1 MFGPPKGLG
10 QQSIYKEPPNQYSK
24 KSRRAKGYPSEES
37 LIATG
42 QIQDTD
48 HPLSVDNYYGVMSAP
63 PIPYIDD
70 EHPRI
75 LAEQNRVLW
84 PHEDSYNLA
93 LGELSQGS
101 LVDKAL
107 KAVTPDNAVAWVVS
121 GALLLFLGQ
130 TKLKGNWASG
140 IVTGGGGIILGMG
153 LIPLAMGA
161 LSKKPAATPA
171 KKEKK

>member
-10 QQSIYKEPPNQYSK
+10 QQSIYKEPPNQYSE

-75 LAEQNRVLW
+75 LAEQNRILW
-84 PHEDSYNLA
+84 PHEDSYNLGAMGQWYKDPSGSLLEWLTPKNAWGFVIGGGALYA
-93 LGELSQGS
+93 LGNTRFKGTAAQGV
-101 LVDKAL
+101 L
-107 KAVTPDNAVAWVVS
+107 
-121 GALLLFLGQ
+121 
-130 TKLKGNWASG
+130 SG
-140 IVTGGGGIILGMG
+140 IGGIVLGLGM
-153 LIPLAMGA
+153 LPIIIN
-161 LSKKPAATPA
+161 AT
-171 KKEKK
+171 KEKK